1 MPGLYRAAG
10 FCCQE
15 NGNPGCE
22 VSSYPADHSAA
33 SALPQSGA
41 WIVVILALIVVCS
54 VFLWL
59 PVLGDRVK
67 AAVNRKAPQLAPR
80 IFVAGLAALVTG
92 LVMHVTVLD
101 MIGGCLI
108 GGLVLA
114 VVLNEY

>member
-1 MPGLYRAAG
+1 MPGLYRAAR

-15 NGNPGCE
+15 NGNSGCE
-22 VSSYPADHSAA
+22 VSGYLAIHSTAA
-33 SALPQSGA
+33 ALPLSGA
-41 WIVVILALIVVCS
+41 WIVEILALIAVCA
-54 VFLWL
+54 VILYL

-67 AAVNRKAPQLAPR
+67 AAVNRRAPQMAPR
-80 IFVAGLAALVTG
+80 IFFAGLAALVAG
-92 LVMHVTVLD
+92 LVIHVTVLD